1 MNLDDLGPRFKHAL
15 NRPGD
20 ATRRLRRRLALKIAG
35 VDLSMQTE
43 MQYIELGNFESKIL
57 AKRTISNATEISLG
71 RESDFRHNF
80 DSKFQVELSNVI
92 LNTEN
97 NLVYLIRNNGKEF
110 RLLKESS
117 EWPSDRNLITAEKPP
132 HGNLPTIKFAKIG
145 LPSSGFFH
153 LITEDL
159 PALLMND
166 SNWPTINF
174 KDSSDLVLQI
184 LNSLDLKVIE
194 VPKWIKVE
202 NLSFVTHGYDLGY
215 LHPLGFK
222 SLSKLSKET
231 ILEALPKENIYVSRV
246 GTRRSLLGE
255 EKIVNYLESKGFRII
270 KAEDHTFKEQL
281 EIFRNANILIGVHGA
296 GLTHGIWSVNS
307 RLIELMPTNRVN
319 RCFEWQTLLIGN
331 GYQRILFESD
341 KPDIDSI
348 IRTLDSLVP

>member
-1 MNLDDLGPRFKHAL
+1 MNLNDFGPRFNHAL
-15 NRPGD
+15 NRPSD
-20 ATRRLRRRLALKIAG
+20 ATRRLRRRLVLKIAG
-35 VDLSMQTE
+35 VDLSKQTE
-43 MQYIELGNFESKIL
+43 LQYIEVENFESKIL
-57 AKRTISNATEISLG
+57 VKRLISNAEEVSLG
-71 RESDFRHNF
+71 EESDFWHNF

-97 NLVYLIRNNGKEF
+97 NLVYLIKSNGKEF

-117 EWPSDRNLITAEKPP
+117 EWPSDRNLVIAEKPP
-132 HGNLPTIKFAKIG
+132 SRNLPTIKFAKIG
-145 LPSSGFFH
+145 LPRSGFFH

-166 SNWPTINF
+166 SNWPTLNF
-174 KDSSDLVLQI
+174 KANSDLVLQI

-194 VPKWIKVE
+194 VPRWIKVE
-202 NLSFVTHGYDLGY
+202 NFSFVTHGYDLGY

-222 SLSKLSKET
+222 SLSKFSKET
-231 ILEALPKENIYVSRV
+231 FLEALPKEIIYVSRV

-307 RLIELMPTNRVN
+307 KLIELMPTNRVN
-319 RCFEWQTLLIGN
+319 RCFEWQTRLIGN
-331 GYQRILFESD
+331 DYQRILFEAD
-341 KPDIDSI
+341 KPDIESI
-348 IRTLDSLVP
+348 IRTLDSLVR